1 MSRIY
6 ISGPITGMP
15 AGNRPAFTA
24 ARLQLQRLGHAAINP
39 HDVGDLVEQRM
50 HPQEPDWDDYMR
62 ANIAALMSCDAVAL
76 LDGWQLSRVSTV
88 ERGLAVDLG
97 MPCMPLAAWIERGAA

>member
-1 MSRIY
+1 MRIY

-24 ARLQLQRLGHAAINP
+24 AALQLQGLDHTVINP

-50 HPQEPDWDDYMR
+50 HPKEPGWSNYMR
-62 ANIAALMSCDAVAL
+62 TDIVALMCCDAVAL
-76 LDGWQLSRVSTV
+76 LDGWQLSRGSTV
-88 ERGLAVDLG
+88 ERGLAIDLG
-97 MPCMPLAAWIERGAA
+97 MTVMPLGAWIAQGAES